1 MKKSFT
7 IIVLA
12 LLASL
17 ASAQKGVTF
26 TVDKNLPAPKKTFT
40 MLDAEHVATQIVS
53 AIGVPKEEQQV
64 VKTSFEGQQLAHMG
78 KDNFYKCIL
87 QAYADHRPLVLSPDM
102 VWLIISQG
110 FSRYVNA
117 NAEEMRYLMVSHEDK
132 MELVVNCDNTLL
144 PDADWEELLNDF
156 STSIATYTK
165 GELADLVTANFTTTG
180 ITERIASQIS
190 LMDVVKQYFIYTN
203 ISASCGI
210 SRPHS
215 T

>member
-12 LLASL
+12 LFASL
-17 ASAQKGVTF
+17 ASAQKSVTF

-64 VKTSFEGQQLAHMG
+64 VKTSFEGQSLTYFDR
-78 KDNFYKCIL
+78 DNFYKCIL

-165 GELADLVTANFTTTG
+165 G
-180 ITERIASQIS
+180 
-190 LMDVVKQYFIYTN
+190 
-203 ISASCGI
+203 
-210 SRPHS
+210 
-215 T
+215 